1 MVADRFDVSLW
12 GVHKEMHLHDM
23 ELDEESVSMAGQEE
37 EQKTRKYAQGD
48 FPCESW
54 PRCEWHL

>member
-1 MVADRFDVSLW
+1 MVADSFDVSLW

-23 ELDEESVSMAGQEE
+23 ELDEESMSMAGQE

-54 PRCEWHL
+54 PRCE